1 MYMKLRF
8 FLVCYIQEG
17 GQKQNLLE
25 QSCSTRSESFLV
37 GATKTES
44 FLVDATNTES
54 FGSGKPGPSF
64 GNSKGFFLFS
74 ATEASSTIDFSRA
87 PVDEGVVESP
97 PSNDV
102 GQTIVCSPFPLRS
115 SNTNG
120 VCRFRSERYTGSAH
134 PRQLYGPSHVGSPLE
149 MTNVG
154 ESSPCFEVQNHATCR
169 TKSPMKH
176 MSEEQLL
183 EKMGTTSEPN
193 QSSPRILWRKEFSE
207 ATTSIPMRRGSSTSD
222 SHFKLV
228 QQMKYASAHP
238 FLRLGK
244 YCLRDQGRP
253 TNRYSRREEIMRNVE
268 KMRALDLESV
278 RH

>member
-25 QSCSTRSESFLV
+25 QSCSTKSESFLV
-37 GATKTES
+37 GATNIES
-44 FLVDATNTES
+44 FLVGATNTES
-54 FGSGKPGPSF
+54 FGSGKRGPSS
-64 GNSKGFFLFS
+64 GNSKGFFMFS
-74 ATEASSTIDFSRA
+74 AADASSTIDFSRA
-87 PVDEGVVESP
+87 PIDEGVVESP
-97 PSNDV
+97 PSSDV
-102 GQTIVCSPFPLRS
+102 GQTIVCSRSPLTI
-115 SNTNG
+115 SNKNG
-120 VCRFRSERYTGSAH
+120 VYRFRPERYTGSAH

-149 MTNVG
+149 MMNVD
-154 ESSPCFEVQNHATCR
+154 ESSPCFEVQIQATCR

-207 ATTSIPMRRGSSTSD
+207 ATASIPMRRGSSTSD

-228 QQMKYASAHP
+228 QEMKYASAHP
-238 FLRLGK
+238 FL
-244 YCLRDQGRP
+244 
-253 TNRYSRREEIMRNVE
+253 
-268 KMRALDLESV
+268 
-278 RH
+278 